1 VRALLLSIACFV
13 STGLG
18 VVLVIVPVAGAV
30 FAFGAPALALLGVI
44 LGGLD
49 LSRLRREGKPRDVA
63 MVGTVLSALGFF
75 PALITA
81 LTCGVCNALV
91 SAGPIEVQRG
101 LRLHMGQGVM
111 QDAGVPQGWP
121 QAAPTVP
128 DTARDTARP
137 ATPEPAAPGQPP
149 TAAPA
154 SPSAPDRAGPD
165 PATALPPPPLP
176 AGPGARP

>member
-1 VRALLLSIACFV
+1 LLSIACFV

-63 MVGTVLSALGFF
+63 MVGTVLCALGFF

-101 LRLHMGQGVM
+101 LRVHMGQGAL
-111 QDAGVPQGWP
+111 QDAGVPPGWP
-121 QAAPTVP
+121 QPAPAVPPAMAPT
-128 DTARDTARP
+128 TRP
-137 ATPEPAAPGQPP
+137 ATPEPAAPGQQP
-149 TAAPA
+149 APA
-154 SPSAPDRAGPD
+154 P
-165 PATALPPPPLP
+165 PATGGVTPGGLPPPPLP